1 MSVGHIWY
9 TRWSPD
15 RRKAASDPGVEA
27 LGAFARRPVSL
38 LLRYIARHGLSHA
51 LILFSI
57 VAAVGCA
64 LASQYAV
71 KSLID
76 SLGVG
81 RSHPWLVE
89 RAFIVLVVLIFAD
102 NLFWRMG
109 GWIAARAFV
118 AVTGDIRE
126 DLFAYLVGHAP
137 TYFADKQPGMLS
149 SRVSATA
156 NAVYTAE
163 NTVAWNALPPCL
175 AVVGAI
181 GIVASVDPLMAA
193 ALVAVSLALAT
204 ALFWFAHRG
213 SAVHQTFAT
222 RAASV
227 DGELVDVIGNM
238 ATVRA
243 FGATWREHRRFDAY
257 IELETTSRR
266 RSLLYLERLRLMHA
280 VVTAM
285 LSAGLLGWVL
295 WLWSDERATT
305 GDVVLVSSLG
315 FTILHGTRDL
325 AVSLVDITQH
335 VARLSEA
342 VRTILAPR
350 GLQEAADAVALQAE
364 QPGIEFDDVTFAYP
378 GRRPILDGF
387 SLRIKAGERVGMI
400 GPSGTGK
407 TTVLALLQ
415 RFYEPQR
422 GSIRIGSQDIS
433 KMTLNSLQDALAVV
447 PQDVSLFHRSL
458 LENLRYGQPDATE
471 EQVHM
476 AALHASCADLIAS
489 MPEGFDTIVGDR
501 GAKLSGGQ
509 RQRIAIAR
517 AILKSAPILLLD
529 EATSSLDSASESA
542 IQAALERLM
551 QGRTVLAI
559 AHRVSTLQNFDR
571 IVVVHRGRV
580 IDEGS
585 PAELASRPGMY
596 HDVIAGQ
603 MQRAT
608 PRRRTEGD
616 VIARRRAGRQP
627 GMVERLGERN
637 DI

>member
-1 MSVGHIWY
+1 MNSSRTGFA
-9 TRWSPD
+9 RKPLP
-15 RRKAASDPGVEA
+15 RRTVATDPGLET
-27 LGAFARRPVSL
+27 LSAFANRSVSL
-38 LLRYIARHGLSHA
+38 LLRYVARHALSHA
-51 LILFSI
+51 LILAGI

-64 LASQYAV
+64 LASQYAIR
-71 KSLID
+71 SLID

-81 RSHPWLVE
+81 RGHPWLVE
-89 RAFIVLVVLIFAD
+89 RAFLVLVALIFAD
-102 NLFWRMG
+102 NLFWRMS
-109 GWIAARAFV
+109 GWIAARTFV

-137 TYFADKQPGMLS
+137 AYFADKQPGMLS

-181 GIVASVDPLMAA
+181 GIIASVDPAMAA
-193 ALVAVSLALAT
+193 ALVAIAAALAT

-213 SAVHQTFAT
+213 AAIHQTFAT

-238 ATVRA
+238 GTVRA
-243 FGATWREHRRFDAY
+243 FGAMRREHRRFDACV
-257 IELETTSRR
+257 ELETASRR
-266 RSLLYLERLRLMHA
+266 RSLLYLERLRLVHA

-295 WLWSDERATT
+295 WLWTEQRATT

-325 AVSLVDITQH
+325 AVSLVDVTQH

-342 VRTILAPR
+342 VRTLLVPR
-350 GLQEAADAVALQAE
+350 GLTERADAVALEARNA
-364 QPGIEFDDVTFAYP
+364 GIEFDDVTFAYP
-378 GRRPILDGF
+378 GSRPILDGF
-387 SLRIKAGERVGMI
+387 SLRIRAGERVGMI

-422 GSIRIGSQDIS
+422 GSIRIDGQDIS
-433 KMTLNSLQDALAVV
+433 RLTLNSLQDALAVV

-458 LENLRYGQPDATE
+458 LENLRYGKPEATE
-471 EQVHM
+471 EEVRV
-476 AALHASCADLIAS
+476 AAVHASCADLIAS
-489 MPEGFDTIVGDR
+489 LPEGFDTIVGDR
-501 GAKLSGGQ
+501 GVKLSGGQ

-517 AILKSAPILLLD
+517 AILKSAPVLLLD

-551 QGRTVLAI
+551 EGRTVLAI
-559 AHRVSTLQNFDR
+559 AHRLSTLQNFDR

-585 PAELASRPGMY
+585 PAQLAARPGMY
-596 HDVIAGQ
+596 RDVLARQ
-603 MQRAT
+603 MQRAA
-608 PRRRTEGD
+608 PRRRADREPP
-616 VIARRRAGRQP
+616 RLNAGP
-627 GMVERLGERN
+627 AGKP
-637 DI
+637 

>member
-1 MSVGHIWY
+1 MSSA
-9 TRWSPD
+9 RASFA
-15 RRKAASDPGVEA
+15 RKPSTLRSAGAGRGVELLA
-27 LGAFARRPVSL
+27 AFAHRPIRL
-38 LLRYIARHGLSHA
+38 LLRYVARHAISHA
-51 LILFSI
+51 LILTSI

-64 LASQYAV
+64 LASQYAI

-81 RSHPWLVE
+81 RTHPWLVE

-102 NLFWRMG
+102 NLFWRVG

-118 AVTGDIRE
+118 KVTGDIRE

-137 TYFADKQPGMLS
+137 AYFADKQPGMLS
-149 SRVSATA
+149 SRVTATA
-156 NAVYTAE
+156 NAIYTAE

-193 ALVAVSLALAT
+193 ALVAVSIALAT

-213 SAVHQTFAT
+213 AAVHQTFAT

-238 ATVRA
+238 GTVRA
-243 FGATWREHRRFDAY
+243 FGAMWREHHRFDAY
-257 IELETTSRR
+257 VELETTSRR
-266 RSLLYLERLRLMHA
+266 RSLLYLERLRLVHA

-285 LSAGLLGWVL
+285 LSAGLLGWIL
-295 WLWSDERATT
+295 WLWSGERATT

-325 AVSLVDITQH
+325 AVSLVDVTQH
-335 VARLSEA
+335 VARLAEA

-350 GLQEAADAVALQAE
+350 NLTERADAVALE
-364 QPGIEFDDVTFAYP
+364 PGNAGVEFDDVSFAYP

-387 SLRIKAGERVGMI
+387 SLRIRAGERVGMI

-415 RFYEPQR
+415 HFYEPQR
-422 GSIRIGSQDIS
+422 GAIRVGGQDIS
-433 KMTLNSLQDALAVV
+433 RLTSDSLQEALAVV

-458 LENLRYGQPDATE
+458 LENLRYGKPEATE
-471 EQVHM
+471 EEVRT
-476 AALHASCADLIAS
+476 AAVHASCADLIAS
-489 MPEGFDTIVGDR
+489 MPEGFNTIVGDR
-501 GAKLSGGQ
+501 GVKLSGGQ

-517 AILKSAPILLLD
+517 AILKNAPILLLD

-551 QGRTVLAI
+551 EGRTVLAI

-585 PAELASRPGMY
+585 PAELAARPGMY
-596 HDVIAGQ
+596 RDVLTRQ
-603 MQRAT
+603 TQRAA
-608 PRRRTEGD
+608 PRRRAEEPSHLKSASA
-616 VIARRRAGRQP
+616 VKP
-627 GMVERLGERN
+627 
-637 DI
+637 